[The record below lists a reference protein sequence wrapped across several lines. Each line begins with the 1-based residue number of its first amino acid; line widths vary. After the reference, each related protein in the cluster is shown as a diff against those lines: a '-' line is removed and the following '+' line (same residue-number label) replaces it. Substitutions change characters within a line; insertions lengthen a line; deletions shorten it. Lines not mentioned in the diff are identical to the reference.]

1 MPKMTMETCKQPMWT
16 NQALSAV
23 PQAALLPG
31 VPRRDAILV
40 IIPAYNEAG
49 AIRQVVNRI
58 HTLLPTADTL
68 VIDDGSADATAHEA
82 QTAGAFVVRHPF
94 NLGIG
99 GAVQTGLKFAQ
110 QHNYDYVIRMDGD
123 GQHSAAEIC
132 HFLAALQAR
141 TADMVFGSR
150 FLGVDIDWQI
160 PFSRRLGIRL
170 YTWQVTLLTGHTMT
184 DPTSGFWGLNRRA
197 TQLLA
202 TYLPQ
207 DFPDVESH
215 IILHKAGLKQIEIP
229 VHMHARTAGV
239 SSINLARSIYYACKV
254 TLAVITTALKE
265 IKSPAMNA

>member
-1 MPKMTMETCKQPMWT
+1 MWTKQPI
-16 NQALSAV
+16 A
-23 PQAALLPG
+23 AALQPAGLPS
-31 VPRRDAILV
+31 VTTPHAILV

-58 HTLLPTADTL
+58 RALLPTADTL
-68 VIDDGSADATAHEA
+68 VIDDGSVDATAQEA

-110 QHNYDYVIRMDGD
+110 QRNYDYVIRMDGD
-123 GQHSAAEIC
+123 GQHSAAEVC
-132 HFLAALQAR
+132 HFLAALQAQ

-150 FLGVDIDWQI
+150 FLGAGLDWHI

-170 YTWQVTLLTGHTMT
+170 YTWQVTLLTGRTMT

-197 TQLLA
+197 TQVLA

-215 IILHKAGLKQIEIP
+215 IILHKAGLTQIEIP
-229 VHMHARTAGV
+229 VQMHARAAGV
-239 SSINLARSIYYACKV
+239 SSINLARSVYYAFKV
-254 TLAVITTALKE
+254 TLAVVTTALKE
-265 IKSPAMNA
+265 IK